1 MAEIEK
7 SIEELELEVM
17 AELQSAEASENQIT
31 EKVNEMVK
39 IKQASTVQTKGAAPA
54 DKPGKLNGKEV
65 EDLGPA
71 VTSPTDAK
79 SGAAK
84 SGEKIK
90 QASTVQTK
98 GAAPADKPETLKAE
112 DMVKAISDKLSKTDE
127 KKLVAMY
134 NSIVKEAVHN
144 DEDDEDEDDETKKEL
159 AKAKKEATEKRI
171 KEIKVK
177 EDVDALISGENELS
191 DEFKDKA
198 STIFEAA
205 VKSKVRTEIE
215 RLEDEYSKEL
225 TEQSD
230 KAKDELV
237 EKVDSYLD
245 YVVQEWM
252 KENELAIERGL
263 KGEISEDFI
272 AGLKQ
277 LFEDHYIDVPD
288 EKYDVLEAQ
297 SKKIEELEEQLNS
310 QIEKDKELHSEIGEL
325 TKDSII
331 KDVSDD
337 LVDTEVEKFKGLV
350 EDVDY
355 SDAES
360 YKSKLETLKESYFP
374 KSAEEQSTNETS
386 DDEPVNEVE
395 TSGKMAEYM
404 SAISKTHK
412 RAK

>member
-17 AELQSAEASENQIT
+17 AELQSAEASDLSVNAIQEEVIA
-31 EKVNEMVK
+31 EKKAPKNE
-39 IKQASTVQTKGAAPA
+39 TK
-54 DKPGKLNGKEV
+54 DV

-79 SGAAK
+79 SASAK
-84 SGEKIK
+84 SGEKTK
-90 QASTVQTK
+90 QTSTAQTK

-112 DMVKAISDKLSKTDE
+112 DMIKAISDKLSKADE
-127 KKLVAMY
+127 AKLEKMY
-134 NSIVKEAVHN
+134 NSIVNEAVHT
-144 DEDDEDEDDETKKEL
+144 DDEDEEDDETKKEL
-159 AKAKKEATEKRI
+159 AKAKKEAMEKRI

-177 EDVDALISGENELS
+177 EDVDALVSGENELS

-225 TEQSD
+225 AEQSD
-230 KAKDELV
+230 KTKDELV

-245 YVVQEWM
+245 YVVQEWT
-252 KENELAIERGL
+252 KDNELAIERGL
-263 KGEISEDFI
+263 KGEIAEDFI

-297 SKKIEELEEQLNS
+297 SKKIEELEEQLNLK
-310 QIEKDKELHSEIGEL
+310 IEKDKELHSEIGEL

-331 KDVSDD
+331 KDVSED
-337 LVDTEVEKFKGLV
+337 LVDTEVEKFKGLI

-355 SDAES
+355 SNAES

-374 KSAEEQSTNETS
+374 KRTNEQSTNETS
-386 DDEPVNEVE
+386 DDETVNEVE

-404 SAISKTHK
+404 SAISKTHE

>member
-7 SIEELELEVM
+7 SIEELEQEVM
-17 AELQSAEASENQIT
+17 AELQSADASDSPVNDIQEEEVIA
-31 EKVNEMVK
+31 EKKAPKNE
-39 IKQASTVQTKGAAPA
+39 T
-54 DKPGKLNGKEV
+54 KEV

-79 SGAAK
+79 SASAK
-84 SGEKIK
+84 SGEKTK
-90 QASTVQTK
+90 QTSTAQTK

-112 DMVKAISDKLSKTDE
+112 DMIKAISDKLSKADE

-134 NSIVKEAVHN
+134 NNIVKEAVQN
-144 DEDDEDEDDETKKEL
+144 DEDDEDDDIKKEL

-297 SKKIEELEEQLNS
+297 SKKIEELEEQLNL

-360 YKSKLETLKESYFP
+360 YKTKLETLKESYFP
-374 KSAEEQSTNETS
+374 KRAEEQSTNEIS
-386 DDEPVNEVE
+386 DDEAVKEVE

-404 SAISKTHK
+404 SAISKTHE

>member
-17 AELQSAEASENQIT
+17 AELQSAEASDSAVNDIHEEEVIA
-31 EKVNEMVK
+31 EKKAPKNE
-39 IKQASTVQTKGAAPA
+39 TK
-54 DKPGKLNGKEV
+54 DV

-79 SGAAK
+79 SASAK
-84 SGEKIK
+84 SGEKTK
-90 QASTVQTK
+90 QTSTAQTK

-112 DMVKAISDKLSKTDE
+112 DMIKAISDKLSKADE
-127 KKLVAMY
+127 KKLVSMY
-134 NSIVKEAVHN
+134 NSIVKEAVHT
-144 DEDDEDEDDETKKEL
+144 DDEDEEDDETKKEL
-159 AKAKKEATEKRI
+159 AKAKKEAMEKRI

-177 EDVDALISGENELS
+177 EDVDALVSGENELS

-225 TEQSD
+225 AEQSD
-230 KAKDELV
+230 KTKDELV

-245 YVVQEWM
+245 YVVQEWT
-252 KENELAIERGL
+252 KDNELAIERGL
-263 KGEISEDFI
+263 KGEIAEDFI

-297 SKKIEELEEQLNS
+297 SKKIEELEEQLNLK
-310 QIEKDKELHSEIGEL
+310 IEKDKELHSEIGEL

-331 KDVSDD
+331 KDVSED
-337 LVDTEVEKFKGLV
+337 LVDTEVEKFKGLI

-355 SDAES
+355 SNAES

-374 KSAEEQSTNETS
+374 KRTNEQSTNETS
-386 DDEPVNEVE
+386 DDETVNEVE

-404 SAISKTHK
+404 SAISKTHE

>member
-7 SIEELELEVM
+7 SIEELEQEVM
-17 AELQSAEASENQIT
+17 AELQSADASDSPVNDIQEEEVIA
-31 EKVNEMVK
+31 EKKAPKNE
-39 IKQASTVQTKGAAPA
+39 T
-54 DKPGKLNGKEV
+54 KEV

-79 SGAAK
+79 SASAK
-84 SGEKIK
+84 SGEKTK
-90 QASTVQTK
+90 QTSTAQTK

-112 DMVKAISDKLSKTDE
+112 DMLKAISDKLSKADE

-134 NSIVKEAVHN
+134 NNIVKEAVQN
-144 DEDDEDEDDETKKEL
+144 DEDDEDDDIKKEL

-297 SKKIEELEEQLNS
+297 SKKIEELEEQLNL

-360 YKSKLETLKESYFP
+360 YKTKLETLKESYFP
-374 KSAEEQSTNETS
+374 KRAEEQSTNEIS
-386 DDEPVNEVE
+386 DDEAVKEVE

-404 SAISKTHK
+404 SAISKTHE

>member
-7 SIEELELEVM
+7 SIEELEQEVM
-17 AELQSAEASENQIT
+17 AELQSADASDSPVNDIQEEEVIA
-31 EKVNEMVK
+31 EKKAPKNE
-39 IKQASTVQTKGAAPA
+39 T
-54 DKPGKLNGKEV
+54 KEV

-71 VTSPTDAK
+71 VTSPTDPK
-79 SGAAK
+79 SASAK
-84 SGEKIK
+84 SGEKTK
-90 QASTVQTK
+90 QTSTAQTK

-112 DMVKAISDKLSKTDE
+112 DMLKAISDKLSKADE
-127 KKLVAMY
+127 KKLMAMY
-134 NSIVKEAVHN
+134 NSIVKEAVHT
-144 DEDDEDEDDETKKEL
+144 DEDDEDDDIKKEL

-297 SKKIEELEEQLNS
+297 SKKIEELEEQLNL

-374 KSAEEQSTNETS
+374 KRAEEQSTNEIS
-386 DDEPVNEVE
+386 DDEAVKEVE

-404 SAISKTHK
+404 SAISKTHE

>member
-17 AELQSAEASENQIT
+17 AELQSAEASDLSVNAIQEEVIAEKKAPKNEKT
-31 EKVNEMVK
+31 E
-39 IKQASTVQTKGAAPA
+39 I
-54 DKPGKLNGKEV
+54 

-79 SGAAK
+79 SASAK
-84 SGEKIK
+84 SGEKTK
-90 QASTVQTK
+90 QTSTAQTK
-98 GAAPADKPETLKAE
+98 GAAPADKPGKLKAE
-112 DMVKAISDKLSKTDE
+112 DMIKAISDKLSKADE
-127 KKLVAMY
+127 AKLEKMY
-134 NSIVKEAVHN
+134 NSIVNEAVHT
-144 DEDDEDEDDETKKEL
+144 DDEEDEEDDETKKEL
-159 AKAKKEATEKRI
+159 AKAKKEAMEKRI

-177 EDVDALISGENELS
+177 EDVDALVSGENELS

-225 TEQSD
+225 AEQSD
-230 KAKDELV
+230 KTKDELV

-245 YVVQEWM
+245 YVVQEWT
-252 KENELAIERGL
+252 KDNELAIERGL
-263 KGEISEDFI
+263 KGEIAEDFI

-297 SKKIEELEEQLNS
+297 SKKIEELEEQLNLK
-310 QIEKDKELHSEIGEL
+310 IEKDKELHSEIGEL

-331 KDVSDD
+331 KDVSED
-337 LVDTEVEKFKGLV
+337 LVDTEVEKFKGLI

-355 SDAES
+355 SNAES

-374 KSAEEQSTNETS
+374 KRTNEQSTNETS
-386 DDEPVNEVE
+386 DDETVNEVE

-404 SAISKTHK
+404 SAISKTHE

>member
-17 AELQSAEASENQIT
+17 AELQSAEASDLSVNAIQEEVIAEKKAPKYEKT
-31 EKVNEMVK
+31 E
-39 IKQASTVQTKGAAPA
+39 I
-54 DKPGKLNGKEV
+54 

-84 SGEKIK
+84 SGEKTK
-90 QASTVQTK
+90 QASTAQTK
-98 GAAPADKPETLKAE
+98 GAAPADKPGKLKAE
-112 DMVKAISDKLSKTDE
+112 DMIKAISDKLSKADE
-127 KKLVAMY
+127 AKLEKMY
-134 NSIVKEAVHN
+134 NSIVNEAVHT
-144 DEDDEDEDDETKKEL
+144 DDEDEEDDETKKEL
-159 AKAKKEATEKRI
+159 AKAKKEAMEKRI

-177 EDVDALISGENELS
+177 EDVDALVSGENELS

-225 TEQSD
+225 AEQSD
-230 KAKDELV
+230 KTKDELV

-245 YVVQEWM
+245 YVVQEWT
-252 KENELAIERGL
+252 KDNELAIERGL
-263 KGEISEDFI
+263 KGEIAEDFI

-297 SKKIEELEEQLNS
+297 SKKIEELEEQLNLK
-310 QIEKDKELHSEIGEL
+310 IEKDKELHSEIGEL

-331 KDVSDD
+331 KDVSED
-337 LVDTEVEKFKGLV
+337 LVDTEVEKFKGLI

-355 SDAES
+355 SNAES

-374 KSAEEQSTNETS
+374 KRTNEQSTNETS
-386 DDEPVNEVE
+386 DDETVNEVE

-404 SAISKTHK
+404 SAISKTHE

>member
-7 SIEELELEVM
+7 SIEELEQEVM
-17 AELQSAEASENQIT
+17 AELSAEASDSAVNDIHEEEVIA
-31 EKVNEMVK
+31 EKKAPKNE
-39 IKQASTVQTKGAAPA
+39 TK
-54 DKPGKLNGKEV
+54 DV

-79 SGAAK
+79 SASAK
-84 SGEKIK
+84 SGEKTK
-90 QASTVQTK
+90 QTSTAQTK

-112 DMVKAISDKLSKTDE
+112 DMIKAISDKLSKADE
-127 KKLVAMY
+127 KKLVSMY
-134 NSIVKEAVHN
+134 NSIVKEAVHTD
-144 DEDDEDEDDETKKEL
+144 DEDDEDDETKKEL
-159 AKAKKEATEKRI
+159 AKAKKEAMEKRI

-177 EDVDALISGENELS
+177 EDVDALVSGENQLS

>member
-7 SIEELELEVM
+7 SIEELEQEVM
-17 AELQSAEASENQIT
+17 AELQAADASDSAVNDIHEEEVIA
-31 EKVNEMVK
+31 EKKAPKNE
-39 IKQASTVQTKGAAPA
+39 T
-54 DKPGKLNGKEV
+54 KEV

-79 SGAAK
+79 SASAK
-84 SGEKIK
+84 SGEKTK
-90 QASTVQTK
+90 QTSTAQTK

-112 DMVKAISDKLSKTDE
+112 DMLKAISDKLSKADE
-127 KKLVAMY
+127 KKLVSMY
-134 NSIVKEAVHN
+134 NSIVKEAVHT
-144 DEDDEDEDDETKKEL
+144 DDEDDETKKEL
-159 AKAKKEATEKRI
+159 AKAKKEAMEKRI

-177 EDVDALISGENELS
+177 EDVDALVSGENQLS

-374 KSAEEQSTNETS
+374 KRTEEQSTNEIS

>member
-17 AELQSAEASENQIT
+17 AELESAEASDLSVNAIQEEVIA
-31 EKVNEMVK
+31 EKKAPKNETKDVEDLGPAVTSPTDSK
-39 IKQASTVQTKGAAPA
+39 SASAKSGEKTKQTSTVQTKGAAPA
-54 DKPGKLNGKEV
+54 DKPGKL
-65 EDLGPA
+65 
-71 VTSPTDAK
+71 
-79 SGAAK
+79 
-84 SGEKIK
+84 
-90 QASTVQTK
+90 
-98 GAAPADKPETLKAE
+98 KAE
-112 DMVKAISDKLSKTDE
+112 DMIKAISDKLSKADE
-127 KKLVAMY
+127 AKLEKMY
-134 NSIVKEAVHN
+134 NSIVNEAVHT
-144 DEDDEDEDDETKKEL
+144 DDEDEEDDETKKEL
-159 AKAKKEATEKRI
+159 AKAKKEAMEKRI

-177 EDVDALISGENELS
+177 EDVDALVSGENELS

-225 TEQSD
+225 AEQSD
-230 KAKDELV
+230 KTKDELV

-245 YVVQEWM
+245 YVVQEWT
-252 KENELAIERGL
+252 KDNELAIERGL
-263 KGEISEDFI
+263 KGEIAEDFI

-297 SKKIEELEEQLNS
+297 SKKIEELEEQLNLK
-310 QIEKDKELHSEIGEL
+310 IEKDKELHSEIGEL

-331 KDVSDD
+331 KDVSED
-337 LVDTEVEKFKGLV
+337 LVDTEVEKFKGLI

-355 SDAES
+355 SNAES

-374 KSAEEQSTNETS
+374 KRTNEQSTNETS
-386 DDEPVNEVE
+386 DDETVNEVE

-404 SAISKTHK
+404 SAISKTHE

>member
-1 MAEIEK
+1 KKQEKGDFQMAEIEK
-7 SIEELELEVM
+7 SIEELEQEVM
-17 AELQSAEASENQIT
+17 AELQSADASDSPVNDIQEEEVIA
-31 EKVNEMVK
+31 EKKAPKNE
-39 IKQASTVQTKGAAPA
+39 T
-54 DKPGKLNGKEV
+54 KEV

-71 VTSPTDAK
+71 VTSPTDPK
-79 SGAAK
+79 SASAK
-84 SGEKIK
+84 SGEKTK
-90 QASTVQTK
+90 QTSTAQTK

-112 DMVKAISDKLSKTDE
+112 DMLKAISDKLSKADE

-134 NSIVKEAVHN
+134 NNIVKEAVHT
-144 DEDDEDEDDETKKEL
+144 DEDDEDDDIKKEL

-297 SKKIEELEEQLNS
+297 SKKIEELEEQLNL

-360 YKSKLETLKESYFP
+360 YKTKLETLKESYFP
-374 KSAEEQSTNETS
+374 KRAEEQSTNEIS
-386 DDEPVNEVE
+386 DDEAVKEVE

-404 SAISKTHK
+404 SAISKTHE

>member
-7 SIEELELEVM
+7 SIEELEQEVM
-17 AELQSAEASENQIT
+17 AELQSADASDSPVNDIQEEEVIA
-31 EKVNEMVK
+31 EKKAPKNE
-39 IKQASTVQTKGAAPA
+39 T
-54 DKPGKLNGKEV
+54 KEV

-79 SGAAK
+79 SASAK
-84 SGEKIK
+84 SGEKTK
-90 QASTVQTK
+90 QTSTAQTK

-112 DMVKAISDKLSKTDE
+112 DMLKAISDKLSKADE
-127 KKLVAMY
+127 KKLMAMY
-134 NSIVKEAVHN
+134 NSIVKEAVQN
-144 DEDDEDEDDETKKEL
+144 DEDDEDDDIKKEL

-297 SKKIEELEEQLNS
+297 SKKIEELEEQLNL

-374 KSAEEQSTNETS
+374 KRTEEQSTNEIS
-386 DDEPVNEVE
+386 DDEAVKEVE

-404 SAISKTHK
+404 SAISKTHE

>member
-17 AELQSAEASENQIT
+17 AELESAEASDLSVNAIQEEVIA
-31 EKVNEMVK
+31 EKKAPKNE
-39 IKQASTVQTKGAAPA
+39 TK
-54 DKPGKLNGKEV
+54 DV

-79 SGAAK
+79 SASAK
-84 SGEKIK
+84 SGEKTK
-90 QASTVQTK
+90 QTSTAQTK
-98 GAAPADKPETLKAE
+98 GAAPADKPGKLKAE
-112 DMVKAISDKLSKTDE
+112 DMIKAISDKLSKADE
-127 KKLVAMY
+127 AKLEKMY
-134 NSIVKEAVHN
+134 NSIVNEAVHT
-144 DEDDEDEDDETKKEL
+144 DDEDEEDDETKKEL
-159 AKAKKEATEKRI
+159 AKAKKEAMEKRI

-177 EDVDALISGENELS
+177 EDVDALVSGENELS

-225 TEQSD
+225 AEQSD
-230 KAKDELV
+230 KTKDELV

-245 YVVQEWM
+245 YVIQEWT
-252 KENELAIERGL
+252 KDNELAIERGL
-263 KGEISEDFI
+263 KGEIAEDFI

-297 SKKIEELEEQLNS
+297 SKKIEELEEQLNLK
-310 QIEKDKELHSEIGEL
+310 IEKDKELHSEIGEL

-331 KDVSDD
+331 KDVSED
-337 LVDTEVEKFKGLV
+337 LVDTEVEKFKGLI

-355 SDAES
+355 SNAES

-374 KSAEEQSTNETS
+374 KRTNEQSTNETS
-386 DDEPVNEVE
+386 DDETVNEVE

-404 SAISKTHK
+404 SAISKTHE

>member
-7 SIEELELEVM
+7 SIEELEQEVM
-17 AELQSAEASENQIT
+17 AELSAEASDSAVNDIHEEEVIA
-31 EKVNEMVK
+31 EKKAPKNE
-39 IKQASTVQTKGAAPA
+39 TK
-54 DKPGKLNGKEV
+54 DV

-79 SGAAK
+79 SASAK
-84 SGEKIK
+84 SGEKTK
-90 QASTVQTK
+90 QTSTAQTK

-112 DMVKAISDKLSKTDE
+112 DMIKAISDKLSKADE
-127 KKLVAMY
+127 KKLVSMY
-134 NSIVKEAVHN
+134 NSIVKEAVHT
-144 DEDDEDEDDETKKEL
+144 DDEDEEDDETKKEL
-159 AKAKKEATEKRI
+159 AKAKKEAMEKRI

-177 EDVDALISGENELS
+177 EDVDALVSGENELS
-191 DEFKDKA
+191 
-198 STIFEAA
+198 
-205 VKSKVRTEIE
+205 EIE

-225 TEQSD
+225 AEQSD
-230 KAKDELV
+230 KTKDELV

-245 YVVQEWM
+245 YVVQEWT
-252 KENELAIERGL
+252 KDNELAIERGL
-263 KGEISEDFI
+263 KGEIAEDFI

-297 SKKIEELEEQLNS
+297 SKKIEELEEQLNLK
-310 QIEKDKELHSEIGEL
+310 IEKDKELHSEIGEL

-331 KDVSDD
+331 KDVSED
-337 LVDTEVEKFKGLV
+337 LVDTEVEKFKGLI

-355 SDAES
+355 SNAES

-374 KSAEEQSTNETS
+374 KRTNEQSTNETS
-386 DDEPVNEVE
+386 DDETVNEVE

-404 SAISKTHK
+404 SAISKTHE

>member
-7 SIEELELEVM
+7 SIEELEQEVM
-17 AELQSAEASENQIT
+17 AELSAEASDSAVNDIHEEEVIA
-31 EKVNEMVK
+31 EKKAPKNE
-39 IKQASTVQTKGAAPA
+39 T
-54 DKPGKLNGKEV
+54 KEV

-79 SGAAK
+79 SASAK
-84 SGEKIK
+84 SGEKTK
-90 QASTVQTK
+90 QTSTAQTK

-134 NSIVKEAVHN
+134 NNIVKEAMDN
-144 DEDDEDEDDETKKEL
+144 DEDDEDDDTKKEL

-404 SAISKTHK
+404 SAISKTHE

>member
-1 MAEIEK
+1 MNILRKIFSPGCLTISLFLLFYTFYKSEIYWNGTK
-7 SIEELELEVM
+7 SNYYFIYYVVLIVLVIFSIITFY
-17 AELQSAEASENQIT
+17 LNNKIKDYLIISLLSIITGLYASEGYLT
-31 EKVNEMVK
+31 F
-39 IKQASTVQTKGAAPA
+39 
-54 DKPGKLNGKEV
+54 
-65 EDLGPA
+65 
-71 VTSPTDAK
+71 
-79 SGAAK
+79 
-84 SGEKIK
+84 
-90 QASTVQTK
+90 
-98 GAAPADKPETLKAE
+98 
-112 DMVKAISDKLSKTDE
+112 
-127 KKLVAMY
+127 
-134 NSIVKEAVHN
+134 
-144 DEDDEDEDDETKKEL
+144 KKEL

-297 SKKIEELEEQLNS
+297 SKKIEELEEQLNL

-360 YKSKLETLKESYFP
+360 YKTKLETLKESYFP
-374 KSAEEQSTNETS
+374 KRAEEQSTNEIS
-386 DDEPVNEVE
+386 DDEAVKEVE

-404 SAISKTHK
+404 SAISKTHE

>member
-1 MAEIEK
+1 
-7 SIEELELEVM
+7 
-17 AELQSAEASENQIT
+17 
-31 EKVNEMVK
+31 
-39 IKQASTVQTKGAAPA
+39 
-54 DKPGKLNGKEV
+54 
-65 EDLGPA
+65 
-71 VTSPTDAK
+71 
-79 SGAAK
+79 
-84 SGEKIK
+84 
-90 QASTVQTK
+90 
-98 GAAPADKPETLKAE
+98 
-112 DMVKAISDKLSKTDE
+112 MVKAISDKLSKTDE

-144 DEDDEDEDDETKKEL
+144 NEDDEDEDDETKKEL

-297 SKKIEELEEQLNS
+297 SKKIEELEEQLNL

-374 KSAEEQSTNETS
+374 KRTEEQSTNEIS

-404 SAISKTHK
+404 SAISKTHE

>member
-17 AELQSAEASENQIT
+17 AELQSAEASD
-31 EKVNEMVK
+31 
-39 IKQASTVQTKGAAPA
+39 STVNAIQEEVIAEKKAPKNETK
-54 DKPGKLNGKEV
+54 DV

-71 VTSPTDAK
+71 VTSPTDSK
-79 SGAAK
+79 SASAK
-84 SGEKIK
+84 SGEKTK
-90 QASTVQTK
+90 QTSTAQTK
-98 GAAPADKPETLKAE
+98 SAAPADKPETLKAE

-144 DEDDEDEDDETKKEL
+144 DEDDEDDETKKEL

-245 YVVQEWM
+245 YVVQEWT
-252 KENELAIERGL
+252 KDNELAIERGL
-263 KGEISEDFI
+263 KGEIAEDFI

-331 KDVSDD
+331 KDVSED
-337 LVDTEVEKFKGLV
+337 LVDTEVEKFKGLI

-355 SDAES
+355 SNAES

-374 KSAEEQSTNETS
+374 KRTNEQSTNETS
-386 DDEPVNEVE
+386 DDETVNEVE

-404 SAISKTHK
+404 SAISKTHE

>member
-17 AELQSAEASENQIT
+17 AELESAEASDLSVNAIQEEVIAEKKAPKNEKT
-31 EKVNEMVK
+31 E
-39 IKQASTVQTKGAAPA
+39 I
-54 DKPGKLNGKEV
+54 

-79 SGAAK
+79 SASAK
-84 SGEKIK
+84 SGEKTK
-90 QASTVQTK
+90 QTSTAQTK
-98 GAAPADKPETLKAE
+98 GAAPADKPGKLKAE
-112 DMVKAISDKLSKTDE
+112 DMIKAISDKLSKADE
-127 KKLVAMY
+127 AKLEKMY
-134 NSIVKEAVHN
+134 NSIVNEAVHT
-144 DEDDEDEDDETKKEL
+144 DDEDEEDDETKKEL
-159 AKAKKEATEKRI
+159 AKAKKEAMEKRI

-177 EDVDALISGENELS
+177 EDVDALVSGENELS

-225 TEQSD
+225 AEQSD
-230 KAKDELV
+230 KTKDELV

-245 YVVQEWM
+245 YVVQEWT
-252 KENELAIERGL
+252 KDNELAIERGL
-263 KGEISEDFI
+263 KGEIAEDFI

-297 SKKIEELEEQLNS
+297 SKKIEELEEQLNLK
-310 QIEKDKELHSEIGEL
+310 IEKDKELHSEIGEL

-331 KDVSDD
+331 KDVSED
-337 LVDTEVEKFKGLV
+337 LVDTEVEKFKGLI

-355 SDAES
+355 SNAES

-374 KSAEEQSTNETS
+374 KRTNEQSTNETS
-386 DDEPVNEVE
+386 DDETVNEVE

-404 SAISKTHK
+404 SAISKTHE

>member
-7 SIEELELEVM
+7 SIEELEQEVM
-17 AELQSAEASENQIT
+17 AELQSADASDSPVNDIQEEEVIA
-31 EKVNEMVK
+31 EKKAPKNE
-39 IKQASTVQTKGAAPA
+39 T
-54 DKPGKLNGKEV
+54 KEV

-79 SGAAK
+79 SASAK
-84 SGEKIK
+84 SGEKTK
-90 QASTVQTK
+90 QTSTAQTK

-112 DMVKAISDKLSKTDE
+112 DMLKAISDKLSKADE

-134 NSIVKEAVHN
+134 NNIVKEAVHT
-144 DEDDEDEDDETKKEL
+144 DEDDEDDDIKKEL

-297 SKKIEELEEQLNS
+297 SKKIER
-310 QIEKDKELHSEIGEL
+310 
-325 TKDSII
+325 
-331 KDVSDD
+331 
-337 LVDTEVEKFKGLV
+337 
-350 EDVDY
+350 
-355 SDAES
+355 
-360 YKSKLETLKESYFP
+360 
-374 KSAEEQSTNETS
+374 
-386 DDEPVNEVE
+386 
-395 TSGKMAEYM
+395 
-404 SAISKTHK
+404 K
-412 RAK
+412 RTCN

>member
-7 SIEELELEVM
+7 SIEELEQEVM
-17 AELQSAEASENQIT
+17 AELQSADASDSPVNDIQEEEVIA
-31 EKVNEMVK
+31 EKKAPKNE
-39 IKQASTVQTKGAAPA
+39 T
-54 DKPGKLNGKEV
+54 KEV

-79 SGAAK
+79 SASAK
-84 SGEKIK
+84 SGEKTK
-90 QASTVQTK
+90 QTSTAQTK

-112 DMVKAISDKLSKTDE
+112 DMLKAISDKLSKADE
-127 KKLVAMY
+127 KKLMAMY
-134 NSIVKEAVHN
+134 NSIVKEAVQN
-144 DEDDEDEDDETKKEL
+144 DEDDEDDDIKKEL

-297 SKKIEELEEQLNS
+297 SKKIEELEEQLNL

-355 SDAES
+355 SDAEN
-360 YKSKLETLKESYFP
+360 YKTKLETLKESYFP
-374 KSAEEQSTNETS
+374 KRAEEQSTNEIS
-386 DDEPVNEVE
+386 DDEAVKEVE

-404 SAISKTHK
+404 SAISKTHE

>member
-1 MAEIEK
+1 MSEIDK
-7 SIEELELEVM
+7 TIEELETEVL
-17 AELQSAEASENQIT
+17 AELEAADSEEAQEVAEETKEEETALDEKKAPKVEN
-31 EKVNEMVK
+31 K
-39 IKQASTVQTKGAAPA
+39 
-54 DKPGKLNGKEV
+54 DV

-79 SGAAK
+79 SSAAK
-84 SGEKIK
+84 SGEKTK
-90 QASTVQTK
+90 QTK
-98 GAAPADKPETLKAE
+98 DAAHKHAAPADKPGKLKAE
-112 DMVKAISDKLSKTDE
+112 DMLKAISDKLSKADE
-127 KKLVAMY
+127 AKLEKMY
-134 NSIVKEAVHN
+134 NKIVNEQVK
-144 DEDDEDEDDETKKEL
+144 DDDDEDENKKEL
-159 AKAKKEATEKRI
+159 AKAKEEKKKAMEKRI

-177 EDVDALISGENELS
+177 EDVDALVSGEDEKLS
-191 DEFKDKA
+191 DEFKEKA

-215 RLEDEYSKEL
+215 RLEDEYAKEL

-230 KAKDELV
+230 KSKDELID
-237 EKVDSYLD
+237 KVDSYLD

-272 AGLKQ
+272 SGLKQ
-277 LFEDHYIDVPD
+277 LFDDHYIDVPD

-297 SKKIEELEEQLNS
+297 SKKIEELEEQLNQ

-325 TKDSII
+325 TKDSIV
-331 KDVSDD
+331 KEVSDE
-337 LVDTEVEKFKGLV
+337 LVDTEVEKFKGLI

-355 SDAES
+355 TDAES
-360 YKSKLETLKESYFP
+360 YKSKLATLKESYFP
-374 KSAEEQSTNETS
+374 KRAEEQSTNEIS
-386 DDEPVNEVE
+386 DDETVNEVE
-395 TSGKMAEYM
+395 TSDKMAAYM

>member
-7 SIEELELEVM
+7 SIEELEQEVM
-17 AELQSAEASENQIT
+17 AELQAADASDSAVNDIHEEEVIA
-31 EKVNEMVK
+31 EKKAPKNE
-39 IKQASTVQTKGAAPA
+39 TK
-54 DKPGKLNGKEV
+54 DV

-79 SGAAK
+79 SASAK
-84 SGEKIK
+84 SGEKTK
-90 QASTVQTK
+90 QTSTAQTK

-112 DMVKAISDKLSKTDE
+112 DMIKAISDKLSKADE
-127 KKLVAMY
+127 KKLVSMY
-134 NSIVKEAVHN
+134 NSIVKEAVHT
-144 DEDDEDEDDETKKEL
+144 DDEDEEDDETKKEL
-159 AKAKKEATEKRI
+159 AKAKKEAMEKRI

-177 EDVDALISGENELS
+177 EDVDALVSGENELS

-225 TEQSD
+225 AEQSD
-230 KAKDELV
+230 KTKDELV

-245 YVVQEWM
+245 YVVQEWT
-252 KENELAIERGL
+252 KDNELAIERGL
-263 KGEISEDFI
+263 KGEIAEDFI

-297 SKKIEELEEQLNS
+297 SKKIEELEEQLNLK
-310 QIEKDKELHSEIGEL
+310 IEKDKELHSEIGEL

-374 KSAEEQSTNETS
+374 KRTNEQSTNETS
-386 DDEPVNEVE
+386 DDETVNEVE

-404 SAISKTHK
+404 SAISKTHE

>member
-17 AELQSAEASENQIT
+17 AELQSAEASDSAVNDIHEEEVIA
-31 EKVNEMVK
+31 EKKAPKNE
-39 IKQASTVQTKGAAPA
+39 TK
-54 DKPGKLNGKEV
+54 DV

-79 SGAAK
+79 SSSAK
-84 SGEKIK
+84 SGEKTK
-90 QASTVQTK
+90 QTSTAQTK

-112 DMVKAISDKLSKTDE
+112 DMIKAISDKLSKADE
-127 KKLVAMY
+127 KKLVSMY
-134 NSIVKEAVHN
+134 NSIVKEAVHT
-144 DEDDEDEDDETKKEL
+144 DDEDEEDDETKKEL
-159 AKAKKEATEKRI
+159 AKAKKEAMEKRI

-177 EDVDALISGENELS
+177 EDVDALVSGENELS

-225 TEQSD
+225 AEQSD
-230 KAKDELV
+230 KTKDELV

-245 YVVQEWM
+245 YVVQEWT
-252 KENELAIERGL
+252 KDNELAIERGL
-263 KGEISEDFI
+263 KGEIAEDFI

-297 SKKIEELEEQLNS
+297 SKKIEELEEQLNLK
-310 QIEKDKELHSEIGEL
+310 IEKDKELHSEIGEL

-331 KDVSDD
+331 KDVSED
-337 LVDTEVEKFKGLV
+337 LVDTEVEKFKGLI

-355 SDAES
+355 SNAES

-374 KSAEEQSTNETS
+374 KRTQEQSTNETS
-386 DDEPVNEVE
+386 DDETVNEVE
-395 TSGKMAEYM
+395 TSDKMAEYM
-404 SAISKTHK
+404 SAISKTHE

>member
-17 AELQSAEASENQIT
+17 AELQAADASDSAVNDIHEEEVIA
-31 EKVNEMVK
+31 EKKAPKNE
-39 IKQASTVQTKGAAPA
+39 TK
-54 DKPGKLNGKEV
+54 DV

-79 SGAAK
+79 SASAK
-84 SGEKIK
+84 SGEKTK
-90 QASTVQTK
+90 QTSTAQTK

-112 DMVKAISDKLSKTDE
+112 DMIKAISDKLSKADE
-127 KKLVAMY
+127 KKLVSMY
-134 NSIVKEAVHN
+134 NSIVKEAVHT
-144 DEDDEDEDDETKKEL
+144 DDEDEEDDETKKEL
-159 AKAKKEATEKRI
+159 AKAKKEAMEKRI

-177 EDVDALISGENELS
+177 EDVDALVSGENELS

-225 TEQSD
+225 AEQSD
-230 KAKDELV
+230 KTKDELV

-245 YVVQEWM
+245 YVVQEWT
-252 KENELAIERGL
+252 KDNELAIERGL
-263 KGEISEDFI
+263 KGEIAEDFI

-297 SKKIEELEEQLNS
+297 SKKIEELEEQLNLK
-310 QIEKDKELHSEIGEL
+310 IEKDKELHSEIGEL

-331 KDVSDD
+331 KDVSED
-337 LVDTEVEKFKGLV
+337 LVDTEVEKFKGLI

-355 SDAES
+355 SNAES

-374 KSAEEQSTNETS
+374 KRTNEQSTNETS
-386 DDEPVNEVE
+386 DDETVNEVE

-404 SAISKTHK
+404 SAISKTHE

>member
-1 MAEIEK
+1 MSELDK
-7 SIEELELEVM
+7 TIEELEAEVQ
-17 AELQSAEASENQIT
+17 AELEEASHDAP
-31 EKVNEMVK
+31 K
-39 IKQASTVQTKGAAPA
+39 KGAAKGDSMEKA
-54 DKPGKLNGKEV
+54 EGEV
-65 EDLGPA
+65 QDLGA
-71 VTSPTDAK
+71 AGEASPEAK
-79 SGAAK
+79 S
-84 SGEKIK
+84 
-90 QASTVQTK
+90 ASHSN
-98 GAAPADKPETLKAE
+98 A
-112 DMVKAISDKLSKTDE
+112 
-127 KKLVAMY
+127 
-134 NSIVKEAVHN
+134 
-144 DEDDEDEDDETKKEL
+144 
-159 AKAKKEATEKRI
+159 AKAKKISGDAQQKGAKGDMGGDAAAT
-171 KEIKVK
+171 KVK
-177 EDVDALISGENELS
+177 EPLAAGDQLDHDGEEIEEGVMKKSDMLAAMYSEMEKMKATELKAAYGAMMKKDEEKEEEKVEESTLEDRLSSVDVSEDVAALTEGEELS
-191 DEFKDKA
+191 EEFKTKA

-297 SKKIEELEEQLNS
+297 SKKIEELEEQLNL

-374 KSAEEQSTNETS
+374 KRAEEQSTNEIS

-404 SAISKTHK
+404 SAISKTHE

>member
-17 AELQSAEASENQIT
+17 AELESAEASDLSVNAIQEEVIA
-31 EKVNEMVK
+31 EKKAPKNE
-39 IKQASTVQTKGAAPA
+39 TK
-54 DKPGKLNGKEV
+54 DV

-79 SGAAK
+79 SASAK
-84 SGEKIK
+84 SGEKTK
-90 QASTVQTK
+90 QTSTAQTK
-98 GAAPADKPETLKAE
+98 GAAPADKPGKLKAE
-112 DMVKAISDKLSKTDE
+112 DMIKAISDKLSKADE
-127 KKLVAMY
+127 AKLEKMY
-134 NSIVKEAVHN
+134 NSIVNEAVHT
-144 DEDDEDEDDETKKEL
+144 DDEDEEDDETKKEL
-159 AKAKKEATEKRI
+159 AKAKKEAMEKRI

-177 EDVDALISGENELS
+177 EDVDALVSGENELS

-225 TEQSD
+225 AEQSD
-230 KAKDELV
+230 KTKDELV

-245 YVVQEWM
+245 YVVQEWT
-252 KENELAIERGL
+252 KDNELAIERGL
-263 KGEISEDFI
+263 KGEIAEDFI

-297 SKKIEELEEQLNS
+297 SKKIEELEEQLNLK
-310 QIEKDKELHSEIGEL
+310 IEKDKELHSEIGEL

-331 KDVSDD
+331 KDVSED
-337 LVDTEVEKFKGLV
+337 LVDTEVEKFKGLI

-355 SDAES
+355 SNAES

-374 KSAEEQSTNETS
+374 KRTNEQSTNETS
-386 DDEPVNEVE
+386 DDETVNEVE

-404 SAISKTHK
+404 SAISKTHE

>member
-1 MAEIEK
+1 M
-7 SIEELELEVM
+7 L
-17 AELQSAEASENQIT
+17 
-31 EKVNEMVK
+31 
-39 IKQASTVQTKGAAPA
+39 
-54 DKPGKLNGKEV
+54 
-65 EDLGPA
+65 
-71 VTSPTDAK
+71 
-79 SGAAK
+79 
-84 SGEKIK
+84 
-90 QASTVQTK
+90 
-98 GAAPADKPETLKAE
+98 
-112 DMVKAISDKLSKTDE
+112 KAISDKLSKSDE

-134 NSIVKEAVHN
+134 NSIVKEAMDN
-144 DEDDEDEDDETKKEL
+144 DEDDEDDETKKEL

-374 KSAEEQSTNETS
+374 KRTEEQSTNEIS

-404 SAISKTHK
+404 SAISKTHE

>member
-17 AELQSAEASENQIT
+17 AELQSAEASDSAVNDIHEEEVIA
-31 EKVNEMVK
+31 EKKAPKNE
-39 IKQASTVQTKGAAPA
+39 TK
-54 DKPGKLNGKEV
+54 DV

-79 SGAAK
+79 SASAK
-84 SGEKIK
+84 SGEKTK
-90 QASTVQTK
+90 QTSTAQTK

-112 DMVKAISDKLSKTDE
+112 DMIKAISDKLSKADE
-127 KKLVAMY
+127 KKLVSMY
-134 NSIVKEAVHN
+134 NSIVKEAVHT
-144 DEDDEDEDDETKKEL
+144 DDEDEEDDETKKEL
-159 AKAKKEATEKRI
+159 AKAKKEAMEKRI

-177 EDVDALISGENELS
+177 EDVDALVSGENELS

-374 KSAEEQSTNETS
+374 KRTNEQSTNETS
-386 DDEPVNEVE
+386 DDETVNEVE

-404 SAISKTHK
+404 SAISKTHE

>member
-17 AELQSAEASENQIT
+17 AELQSAEASD
-31 EKVNEMVK
+31 
-39 IKQASTVQTKGAAPA
+39 STVNAIQEEEVIAEKKAPKNETKDVEDLGPAVTSPTDSKSASAKSGEKTKQTSTAQTKGAAPA
-54 DKPGKLNGKEV
+54 DKPGKL
-65 EDLGPA
+65 
-71 VTSPTDAK
+71 
-79 SGAAK
+79 
-84 SGEKIK
+84 
-90 QASTVQTK
+90 
-98 GAAPADKPETLKAE
+98 KAE
-112 DMVKAISDKLSKTDE
+112 DMIKAISDKLSKADE
-127 KKLVAMY
+127 AKLEKMY
-134 NSIVKEAVHN
+134 NSIVNEAVHT
-144 DEDDEDEDDETKKEL
+144 DDEDEEDDETKKEL
-159 AKAKKEATEKRI
+159 AKAKKEAMEKRI

-177 EDVDALISGENELS
+177 EDVDALVSGENELS

-225 TEQSD
+225 AEQSD
-230 KAKDELV
+230 KTKDELV

-245 YVVQEWM
+245 YVVQEWT
-252 KENELAIERGL
+252 KDNELAIERGL
-263 KGEISEDFI
+263 KGEIAEDFI

-297 SKKIEELEEQLNS
+297 SKKIEELEEQLNLK
-310 QIEKDKELHSEIGEL
+310 IEKDKELHSEIGEL

-331 KDVSDD
+331 KDVSED
-337 LVDTEVEKFKGLV
+337 LVDTEVEKFKGLI

-355 SDAES
+355 SNAES

-374 KSAEEQSTNETS
+374 KRTNEQSTNETS
-386 DDEPVNEVE
+386 DDETVNEVE

-404 SAISKTHK
+404 SAISKTHE

>member
-17 AELQSAEASENQIT
+17 AELQSAEASD
-31 EKVNEMVK
+31 
-39 IKQASTVQTKGAAPA
+39 STVNAIQEEEVIAEKKAPKNETK
-54 DKPGKLNGKEV
+54 DV

-79 SGAAK
+79 SASAK
-84 SGEKIK
+84 SGEKTK
-90 QASTVQTK
+90 QTSTAQTK
-98 GAAPADKPETLKAE
+98 GAAPADKPGKLKAE
-112 DMVKAISDKLSKTDE
+112 DMIKAISDKLSKADE
-127 KKLVAMY
+127 AKLEKMY
-134 NSIVKEAVHN
+134 NSIVNEAVHT
-144 DEDDEDEDDETKKEL
+144 DDEDEEDDETKKEL
-159 AKAKKEATEKRI
+159 AKAKKEAMEKRI

-177 EDVDALISGENELS
+177 EDVDALVSGENELS

-225 TEQSD
+225 AEQSD
-230 KAKDELV
+230 KTKDELV

-245 YVVQEWM
+245 YVVQEWT
-252 KENELAIERGL
+252 KDNELAIERGL
-263 KGEISEDFI
+263 KGEIAEDFI

-297 SKKIEELEEQLNS
+297 SKKIEELEEQLNLK
-310 QIEKDKELHSEIGEL
+310 IEKDKELHSEIGEL

-331 KDVSDD
+331 KDVSED
-337 LVDTEVEKFKGLV
+337 LVDTEVEKFKGLI

-355 SDAES
+355 SNAES

-374 KSAEEQSTNETS
+374 KRTNEQSTNETS
-386 DDEPVNEVE
+386 DDETVNEVE

-404 SAISKTHK
+404 SAISKTHE

>member
-7 SIEELELEVM
+7 SIEELEQEVM
-17 AELQSAEASENQIT
+17 AELQAADASDSAVNDIHEEEVIA
-31 EKVNEMVK
+31 EKKAPKNE
-39 IKQASTVQTKGAAPA
+39 TK
-54 DKPGKLNGKEV
+54 DV

-79 SGAAK
+79 SASAK
-84 SGEKIK
+84 SGEKTK
-90 QASTVQTK
+90 QTSTAQTK

-112 DMVKAISDKLSKTDE
+112 DMIKAISDKLSKADE
-127 KKLVAMY
+127 KKLVSMY
-134 NSIVKEAVHN
+134 NSIVKEAVHT
-144 DEDDEDEDDETKKEL
+144 DDEDDETKKEL
-159 AKAKKEATEKRI
+159 AKAKKEAMEKRI

-177 EDVDALISGENELS
+177 EDVDALVSGENQLS

>member
-7 SIEELELEVM
+7 SIEELEQEVM
-17 AELQSAEASENQIT
+17 AELQSADASDSPVNDIQEEEVIA
-31 EKVNEMVK
+31 EKKAPKNE
-39 IKQASTVQTKGAAPA
+39 T
-54 DKPGKLNGKEV
+54 KEV

-79 SGAAK
+79 SASAK
-84 SGEKIK
+84 SGEKTK
-90 QASTVQTK
+90 QTSTAQTK

-112 DMVKAISDKLSKTDE
+112 DMLKAISDKLSKADE
-127 KKLVAMY
+127 KKLMAMY
-134 NSIVKEAVHN
+134 NSIVKEAVQN
-144 DEDDEDEDDETKKEL
+144 DEDDEDDDIKKEL

-205 VKSKVRTEIE
+205 VKSKVRTEVE

-297 SKKIEELEEQLNS
+297 SKKIEELEEQLNL

-360 YKSKLETLKESYFP
+360 YKTKLETLKESYFP
-374 KSAEEQSTNETS
+374 KRAEEQSTNEIS
-386 DDEPVNEVE
+386 DDEAVKEVE

-404 SAISKTHK
+404 SAISKTHE

>member
-17 AELQSAEASENQIT
+17 AELESAEASDLSVNAIQEEVIAEKKAPKNEKT
-31 EKVNEMVK
+31 E
-39 IKQASTVQTKGAAPA
+39 I
-54 DKPGKLNGKEV
+54 

-79 SGAAK
+79 SASAK
-84 SGEKIK
+84 SGEKTK
-90 QASTVQTK
+90 QTSTAQTK

-112 DMVKAISDKLSKTDE
+112 DMIKAISDKLSKADE
-127 KKLVAMY
+127 AKLEKMY
-134 NSIVKEAVHN
+134 NSIVNEAVHT
-144 DEDDEDEDDETKKEL
+144 DDEDEEDDETKKEL
-159 AKAKKEATEKRI
+159 AKAKKEAMEKRI

-225 TEQSD
+225 AEQSD
-230 KAKDELV
+230 KTKDELV

-245 YVVQEWM
+245 YVVQEWT
-252 KENELAIERGL
+252 KDNELAIERGL
-263 KGEISEDFI
+263 KGEIAEDFI

-297 SKKIEELEEQLNS
+297 SKKIEELEEQLNLK
-310 QIEKDKELHSEIGEL
+310 IEKDKELHSEIGEL

-331 KDVSDD
+331 KDVSED
-337 LVDTEVEKFKGLV
+337 LVDTEVEKFKGLI

-355 SDAES
+355 SNAES

-374 KSAEEQSTNETS
+374 KRTNEQSTNETS
-386 DDEPVNEVE
+386 DDETVNEVE

-404 SAISKTHK
+404 SAISKTHE

>member
-17 AELQSAEASENQIT
+17 AELQSAEASDLSVNAIQEEVIAEKKAPKNEKT
-31 EKVNEMVK
+31 E
-39 IKQASTVQTKGAAPA
+39 I
-54 DKPGKLNGKEV
+54 

-79 SGAAK
+79 SASAK
-84 SGEKIK
+84 SGEKTK
-90 QASTVQTK
+90 QTSTAQTK
-98 GAAPADKPETLKAE
+98 GAAPADKPGKLKAE
-112 DMVKAISDKLSKTDE
+112 DMIKAISDKLSKADE
-127 KKLVAMY
+127 AKLEKMY
-134 NSIVKEAVHN
+134 NSIVNEAVHT
-144 DEDDEDEDDETKKEL
+144 DDEDEEDDETKKEL
-159 AKAKKEATEKRI
+159 AKAKKEAMEKRI

-177 EDVDALISGENELS
+177 EDVDALVSGENELS

-225 TEQSD
+225 AEQSD
-230 KAKDELV
+230 KTKDELV

-245 YVVQEWM
+245 YVVQEWT
-252 KENELAIERGL
+252 KDNELAIERGL
-263 KGEISEDFI
+263 KGEIAEDFI

-297 SKKIEELEEQLNS
+297 SKKIEELEEQLNLK
-310 QIEKDKELHSEIGEL
+310 IEKDKELHSEIGEL

-331 KDVSDD
+331 KDVSED
-337 LVDTEVEKFKGLV
+337 LVDTEVEKFKGLI

-355 SDAES
+355 SNAES

-374 KSAEEQSTNETS
+374 KRTNEQSTNETS
-386 DDEPVNEVE
+386 DDETVNEVE

-404 SAISKTHK
+404 SAISKTHE

>member
-7 SIEELELEVM
+7 SIEELEQEVM
-17 AELQSAEASENQIT
+17 AELQSADASDSPVNDIQEEEVIA
-31 EKVNEMVK
+31 EKKAPKNE
-39 IKQASTVQTKGAAPA
+39 T
-54 DKPGKLNGKEV
+54 KEV

-79 SGAAK
+79 SASAK
-84 SGEKIK
+84 SGEKTK
-90 QASTVQTK
+90 QTSTAQTK

-112 DMVKAISDKLSKTDE
+112 DMLKAISDKLSKADE

-134 NSIVKEAVHN
+134 NNIVKEAVQT
-144 DEDDEDEDDETKKEL
+144 DEDDEDDDIKKEL

-297 SKKIEELEEQLNS
+297 SKKIEELEEQLNL

-360 YKSKLETLKESYFP
+360 YKTKLETLKESYFP
-374 KSAEEQSTNETS
+374 KRAEEQSTNEIS
-386 DDEPVNEVE
+386 DDEAVKEVE

-404 SAISKTHK
+404 SAISKTHE

>member
-1 MAEIEK
+1 MSELDK
-7 SIEELELEVM
+7 TIEELEAEVQ
-17 AELQSAEASENQIT
+17 AELEEASHDAP
-31 EKVNEMVK
+31 K
-39 IKQASTVQTKGAAPA
+39 KGAAKGDSMEKA
-54 DKPGKLNGKEV
+54 EGEV
-65 EDLGPA
+65 QDLGGA
-71 VTSPTDAK
+71 GEASPEAK
-79 SGAAK
+79 S
-84 SGEKIK
+84 
-90 QASTVQTK
+90 ASHSN
-98 GAAPADKPETLKAE
+98 A
-112 DMVKAISDKLSKTDE
+112 
-127 KKLVAMY
+127 
-134 NSIVKEAVHN
+134 
-144 DEDDEDEDDETKKEL
+144 
-159 AKAKKEATEKRI
+159 AKAKKISGDAQQKGAKGDMGGDAAAT
-171 KEIKVK
+171 KVK
-177 EDVDALISGENELS
+177 EPLAAGDQLDHDGEEIEEGVMKKSDMLAAMYSEMEKMKATELKAAYGAMMKKDEEKEEEKVEESTLEDRLSSVDVSEDVAALTEGEELS
-191 DEFKDKA
+191 EEFKTKA

-297 SKKIEELEEQLNS
+297 SKKIEELEEQLNL

-374 KSAEEQSTNETS
+374 KRAEEQSTNEIS

-404 SAISKTHK
+404 SAISKTHE